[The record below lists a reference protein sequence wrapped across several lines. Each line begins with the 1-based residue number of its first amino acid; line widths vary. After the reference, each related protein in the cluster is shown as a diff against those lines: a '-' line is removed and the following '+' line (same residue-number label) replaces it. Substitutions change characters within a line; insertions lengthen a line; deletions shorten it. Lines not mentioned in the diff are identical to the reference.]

1 LKLNNTA
8 TSVGP
13 SPCFSGQGD
22 FPYTE
27 LTSMPTRVLEI
38 FNIELSSWLRS
49 LDFMEQENAFL
60 KNNLSRIL
68 DTFNEEGLIN
78 WADEYQ
84 GIILQRE
91 AVMDLLKED
100 ILKQEALI
108 ATTRYNHHSFV
119 NNRVASLQKEIRSK
133 IEYVEKEF
141 QLLKVSFIHDF
152 ERITNI

>member
-22 FPYTE
+22 FLYTE
-27 LTSMPTRVLEI
+27 LTSMPKRFLEI

-68 DTFNEEGLIN
+68 DTFNEDGLIN
-78 WADEYQ
+78 WADDYQ

-91 AVMDLLKED
+91 AVMDLLRED

-108 ATTRYNHHSFV
+108 AASVYNHHSFV
-119 NNRVASLQKEIRSK
+119 NNRVAAVQKEIRSK
-133 IEYVEKEF
+133 IQYVEKEF
-141 QLLKVSFIHDF
+141 QVLKGSFIHDF

>member
-1 LKLNNTA
+1 
-8 TSVGP
+8 
-13 SPCFSGQGD
+13 
-22 FPYTE
+22 
-27 LTSMPTRVLEI
+27 MPKRFLEI

-68 DTFNEEGLIN
+68 DTFNEDGLIN
-78 WADEYQ
+78 WADDYQ

-91 AVMDLLKED
+91 AVMDLLRED

-108 ATTRYNHHSFV
+108 AASVYNHHSFV
-119 NNRVASLQKEIRSK
+119 NNRVAAVQKEIRSK
-133 IEYVEKEF
+133 IQYVEKEF
-141 QLLKVSFIHDF
+141 QVLKGSFIHDF

>member
-1 LKLNNTA
+1 
-8 TSVGP
+8 
-13 SPCFSGQGD
+13 
-22 FPYTE
+22 
-27 LTSMPTRVLEI
+27 MPKRVLEI

-49 LDFMEQENAFL
+49 LDFMEQENAFM

-68 DTFNEEGLIN
+68 DSFNEEGLIS

-91 AVMDLLKED
+91 AVMDLLRED

-108 ATTRYNHHSFV
+108 AASGYNDHSFV
-119 NNRVASLQKEIRSK
+119 KNSVTAVQKEIRSK

-141 QLLKVSFIHDF
+141 QVLKGSFIHDF

>member
-22 FPYTE
+22 FLYTE
-27 LTSMPTRVLEI
+27 LTSMPKRVLEI
-38 FNIELSSWLRS
+38 FNIELSTWLRS
-49 LDFMEQENAFL
+49 LDFMEQENTFL
-60 KNNLSRIL
+60 KNNLSHIL

-84 GIILQRE
+84 GIILQSE
-91 AVMDLLKED
+91 AVMDLLRED

-108 ATTRYNHHSFV
+108 ATSRYNHHSLA
-119 NNRVASLQKEIRSK
+119 NNRVAAVQKEIRSK

-141 QLLKVSFIHDF
+141 QVQKVSFIHDF
-152 ERITNI
+152 ERITHL

>member
-1 LKLNNTA
+1 
-8 TSVGP
+8 
-13 SPCFSGQGD
+13 
-22 FPYTE
+22 
-27 LTSMPTRVLEI
+27 
-38 FNIELSSWLRS
+38 
-49 LDFMEQENAFL
+49 MEQENAFL